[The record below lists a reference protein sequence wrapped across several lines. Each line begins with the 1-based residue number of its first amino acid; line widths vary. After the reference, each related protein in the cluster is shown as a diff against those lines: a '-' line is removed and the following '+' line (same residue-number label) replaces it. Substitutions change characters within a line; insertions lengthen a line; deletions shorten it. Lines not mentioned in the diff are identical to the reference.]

1 MKKLLSAFALAVS
14 CTAMLPAEAQ
24 ANPQHERMR
33 RCSQEAKEQTLK
45 GDERK
50 AFMSTCL
57 KGKHD
62 AGAETAAAPAK
73 PAAKA
78 AAAKPA
84 AEKSAADKTTAAKPA
99 AADKVAEADAAPVA
113 QRSKMKTCNQ
123 SATEQSLKGDAR
135 KAFMSECLKG

>member
-1 MKKLLSAFALAVS
+1 MKKLLPALALAVS
-14 CTAMLPAEAQ
+14 CAAMLPVEAQ
-24 ANPQHERMR
+24 ANPQHDRMR

-57 KGKHD
+57 KGKH
-62 AGAETAAAPAK
+62 ETAAGGAAAAAK
-73 PAAKA
+73 PQAKP

-84 AEKSAADKTTAAKPA
+84 ADKTSPAKPA
-99 AADKVAEADAAPVA
+99 AGDKVAEAEAAPAA
-113 QRSKMKTCNQ
+113 QPSKMKTCNQ
-123 SATEQSLKGDAR
+123 SATERSLKGDAR